1 MNIEDKVA
9 IVTGAASGIGR
20 AVAAELV
27 PRGVAA
33 VAMVD
38 RCDAVQEAAAG
49 LGESAGKKVCLLPF
63 IGDVTDDSFRT
74 VFDEIARKC
83 GTPTI
88 CVPAAGIT
96 RDKLAVRLNKETGKA
111 MLYPIEDFVSVLK
124 VNLVAPVYWALE
136 MVGKIAESRHARGL
150 KRWAPPEHV
159 EGTAVFIG
167 SVSSHGIAGQIAYS
181 ATKAGLDGVKRHA
194 DARSDL
200 PRGALRRDPPRVH
213 GHADGP
219 RVGRRVHRAEDPA
232 ANAVEASRSA
242 GRDRHGHLFCDRGLG
257 HDRRSLDRR
266 RMASASG
273 LIRSVLSV
281 SWKH

>member
-27 PRGVAA
+27 HRGVAA

-38 RCDAVQEAAAG
+38 RCDAVKEAAAG
-49 LGESAGKKVCLLPF
+49 FDESAGKKVCLLPF
-63 IGDVTDDSFRT
+63 VGDVTDGNFRRA
-74 VFDEIARKC
+74 VIDEIARKC

-111 MLYPIEDFVSVLK
+111 MLYPVEDFISVLK

-136 MVGKIAESRHARGL
+136 IVGKIAESRHSRGL

-159 EGTAVFIG
+159 EGTVIFIG

-181 ATKAGLDGVKRHA
+181 ATKAGLDGVSATLTQEAIFHGVRCAVIHPGFTDTPMVQALGDEYIRQRILPQTQLKRLVRPEEIA
-194 DARSDL
+194 AAVCFMISDSAMSGDLWIDAGWH
-200 PRGALRRDPPRVH
+200 PQ
-213 GHADGP
+213 
-219 RVGRRVHRAEDPA
+219 A
-232 ANAVEASRSA
+232 A
-242 GRDRHGHLFCDRGLG
+242 
-257 HDRRSLDRR
+257 
-266 RMASASG
+266 
-273 LIRSVLSV
+273 
-281 SWKH
+281 